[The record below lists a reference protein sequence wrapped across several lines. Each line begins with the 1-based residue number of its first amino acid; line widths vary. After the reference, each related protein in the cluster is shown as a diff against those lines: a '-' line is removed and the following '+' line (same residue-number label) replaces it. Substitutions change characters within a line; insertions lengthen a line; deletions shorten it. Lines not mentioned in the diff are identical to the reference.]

1 MRHRIA
7 GVLREGLVGGLL
19 AYLAVVVAFALL
31 NVAQGRS
38 PFHTAAAMGAV
49 LFHGGEAAS
58 AFALDPA
65 PILAYNG
72 IHLVGSLLVAGLA
85 ALLIYESE
93 LHRSFWYFGL
103 MVLTAAGVY
112 GIVLFGVAGAEIGG
126 VLDWPTVI
134 LGTLVWLGAM
144 TAYFLRV
151 HRGLLDGIRAE
162 SRA

>member
-1 MRHRIA
+1 MRNRIA
-7 GVLREGLVGGLL
+7 GVLREGLVGGMV
-19 AYLAVVVAFALL
+19 AYLAVAVAFALL

-49 LFHGGEAAS
+49 LFHGGDAAS

-72 IHLVGSLLVAGLA
+72 IHILGSLVVATVA
-85 ALLIYESE
+85 AFLIYESE

-103 MVLTAAGVY
+103 MVLVAAVFY
-112 GIVLFGVAGAEIGG
+112 SIVLFGVAGAEIGG
-126 VLDWPTVI
+126 VLTWSTVVF
-134 LGTLVWLGAM
+134 GTLVWAGAM

-151 HRGLLDGIRAE
+151 HRGLLGDVRAE
-162 SRA
+162 APT